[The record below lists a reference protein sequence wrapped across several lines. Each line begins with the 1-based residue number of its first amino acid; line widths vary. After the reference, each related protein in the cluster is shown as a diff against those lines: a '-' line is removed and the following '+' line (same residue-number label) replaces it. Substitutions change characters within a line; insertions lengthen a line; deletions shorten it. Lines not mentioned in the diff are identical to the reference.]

1 MIRSWSE
8 SAAHIGA
15 WVGFNAG
22 CLAVR
27 IFPRQ
32 WLYRFAD
39 ILADVGF
46 YLFRGFR
53 MRSLKNVGLAL
64 GEKLTTAQVEEIV
77 RKSLQN
83 FFRDFV
89 EIAVALVI
97 SAEKLRAEIP
107 IEGREN
113 LDAALSKGHG
123 VIVLS
128 AHLGNFF
135 LLGTRLSTAGYATSV
150 LINPPRNRR
159 FAKFMNDYR
168 LKVRQKTIHARPRR
182 EALRELGQVLRA
194 NELAVVIAD
203 EYRRNNGI
211 HMPFFGHTVLAR
223 RGPAT
228 LALRTGA
235 AVVPVYLI
243 HDKNHGL
250 KMIVESE
257 LHLIRTDKD
266 KGAIRE
272 NTLRMTQWLEKTVRA
287 YPEQWNW
294 MNIRWQE
301 DQDKAAVVK
310 EQRVQGVTS

>member
-97 SAEKLRAEIP
+97 SAEKLRAEVP

-135 LLGTRLSTAGYATSV
+135 LLGTRLAIAGYATSV

-182 EALRELGQVLRA
+182 DALRELNQVLRA

-211 HMPFFGHTVLAR
+211 HMPFFGRTVLAR

-257 LHLIRTDKD
+257 LDLIRTDKD
-266 KGAIRE
+266 KGVIRE

-294 MNIRWQE
+294 MNIHWQE